1 MALIEKIKQLR
12 QETGISLA
20 ACKKALEE
28 AGGDIEKA
36 KTLLR
41 EWGKEVA
48 DKKAER
54 GTKEGI
60 IISYIHPNKKV
71 GVLLDI
77 RCESDFVAR
86 SDDFQKLAH
95 EICLQIAAM
104 RPLYPK
110 EEDIPENIL
119 EREKDIYRQQ
129 LKDSGKP
136 EKVIEQ
142 IIEGKLNK
150 FKEQVVLM
158 SQPWIKEDKKT
169 ISDLVN
175 DYIAKL
181 GENITIKKFI
191 RYEIG

>member
-1 MALIEKIKQLR
+1 MTLIEKIKQLR

-41 EWGKEVA
+41 EWGQEVA

-60 IISYIHPNKKV
+60 ITSYIHPNKKV

-104 RPLYPK
+104 KPLYPK

-119 EREKDIYRQQ
+119 EKEKDIYRQQ

-142 IIEGKLNK
+142 IIEGKLKK

-181 GENITIKKFI
+181 GENITIKRFI